1 MISPAYGDKLY
12 VLDTNVLSHDP
23 AALFRFHEHAVFL
36 PMAVLEALD
45 EAKQGTSDLAQNV
58 RQATRFLDDLLEY
71 KDHAQIEFGIELPG
85 PADGSPSGRLFFQ
98 TRGQTMSENGN
109 DAGDA
114 ILASALEIKREH
126 ANTVVVLISKD
137 INLRVKA
144 KVMGLVAEDYYN
156 DKVLDDV
163 NLLYTGITTAGEAIS
178 SGLDTLKSWQQKER
192 TFYRL
197 PRAKQVDWM
206 PGLCLRA
213 PSNDETGLIVREITD
228 SGIVVAAATDHGEAG
243 QAVWGVHARN
253 DEQNFALNLLLDPE
267 YDFVSLLGTAG
278 TGKTLLAL
286 AAGLTQTFEEKRY
299 REIVMTRV
307 TVSVGEDIGYLPGT
321 EEEKMAPWMGA
332 LMDNLEV
339 LGERSVGGDW
349 GARRGSGSA
358 AQPRQDPLRQLHA
371 RANIFESVHHHRRS
385 TESHPQADKDTC
397 HPRRSRHKG
406 GVYWQRRTNRHA
418 VLVGNDVRTHL
429 RGRPIQELVAQRPR
443 HVTTRRTFAA
453 RGLCGRI
460 AIAAPALDGHRTL
473 WLTSV

>member
-1 MISPAYGDKLY
+1 VISPAYGDKLY

-45 EAKQGTSDLAQNV
+45 EAKQGTGDLAQNV
-58 RQATRFLDDLLEY
+58 RQATRFLDDLLED

-213 PSNDETGLIVREITD
+213 PSNDEAGLIVREITD

-349 GARRGSGSA
+349 GRAAGQDLLRNRVKIRSVNFMRGRTFLNRYIIIDEAQNLTRKQIKTLVTRAGPGTKVVCIGNVAQIDTPYLSETTSGLTYVVDRFKSW
-358 AQPRQDPLRQLHA
+358 
-371 RANIFESVHHHRRS
+371 
-385 TESHPQADKDTC
+385 SHSGHVTLQ
-397 HPRRSRHKG
+397 RGERSRL
-406 GVYWQRRTNRHA
+406 A
-418 VLVGNDVRTHL
+418 D
-429 RGRPIQELVAQRPR
+429 
-443 HVTTRRTFAA
+443 FAA
-453 RGLCGRI
+453 ESL
-460 AIAAPALDGHRTL
+460 
-473 WLTSV
+473 